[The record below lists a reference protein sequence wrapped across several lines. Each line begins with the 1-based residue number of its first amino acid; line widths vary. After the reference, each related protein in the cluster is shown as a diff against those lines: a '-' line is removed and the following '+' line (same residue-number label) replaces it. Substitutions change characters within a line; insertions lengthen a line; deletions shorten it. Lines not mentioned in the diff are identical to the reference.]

1 MLIANRDKFPLL
13 IRCTRVRILLQLGTI
28 GCGSVF
34 YFNRFVAVHVN
45 NTPISIPQ
53 IVDFEMLCGR
63 VQIAHELNRFTVR
76 EGTVANINH
85 FVR

>member
-28 GCGSVF
+28 RCGSVF
-34 YFNRFVAVHVN
+34 HFNRFVAVYVN
-45 NTPISIPQ
+45 DTPVSIPQ

-76 EGTVANINH
+76 ESTVANIND